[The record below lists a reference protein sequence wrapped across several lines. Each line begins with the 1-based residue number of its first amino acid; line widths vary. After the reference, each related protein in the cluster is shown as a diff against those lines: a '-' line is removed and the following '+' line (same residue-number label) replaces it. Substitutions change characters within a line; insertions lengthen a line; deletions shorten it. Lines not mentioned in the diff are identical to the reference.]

1 MKTTTIL
8 TGLLTALFGTSTSS
22 AVDFFFNV
30 ANGDWNAAG
39 SWTPAGPPQGR
50 RQGTGVLSV
59 SNGAFNQLN
68 HGTQLIVGEEVR
80 EH

>member
-39 SWTPAGPPQGR
+39 SWTPAGPPAGGGGKGR
-50 RQGTGVLSV
+50 AS
-59 SNGAFNQLN
+59 
-68 HGTQLIVGEEVR
+68 
-80 EH
+80 